1 MTSILIVAGTRPE
14 IIKVAPVFLY
24 ARDHRRSEIIMRL
37 CLTGQHRTM
46 ADEALSIFGIEP
58 DASLE
63 IMRPDQ
69 TLNDIAESVFQRLPG
84 VLDRFTPDIVMV
96 QGDTTTAAMAA
107 LCSFNRRIP
116 VAHIEAGLR
125 SFNLE
130 APYPE
135 ECNRRVIGTLAR
147 FNLSPTRRAA
157 ENLRREGVADE
168 RIIVTGNTVVD
179 AIHYIQRNFDLRNLE
194 AVVPGLR
201 SPFVLITAHR
211 RESFGQGFRNIC
223 EAIRALALRFPSTQ
237 FVYPVHLNPNV
248 QKPVHSLLG
257 ELANVRLIPPVPY
270 LPLLI
275 LLNHCELVLTDS
287 GGIQEEAPSFGKYCI
302 VMRDVTERMES
313 VDLGISELVGTDVQK
328 IVGAVSSH
336 LGKTGEVS
344 RKANPYGDGRASER
358 ILETLTGSHGTV
370 LPFIPPASR

>member
-1 MTSILIVAGTRPE
+1 MVSMLRCTRPCSANRN
-14 IIKVAPVFLY
+14 KQDRHWYPAGWSVA
-24 ARDHRRSEIIMRL
+24 
-37 CLTGQHRTM
+37 
-46 ADEALSIFGIEP
+46 
-58 DASLE
+58 
-63 IMRPDQ
+63 
-69 TLNDIAESVFQRLPG
+69 FQ
-84 VLDRFTPDIVMV
+84 
-96 QGDTTTAAMAA
+96 
-107 LCSFNRRIP
+107 
-116 VAHIEAGLR
+116 
-125 SFNLE
+125 
-130 APYPE
+130 Y
-135 ECNRRVIGTLAR
+135 
-147 FNLSPTRRAA
+147 NLSPTSRAA
-157 ENLRREGVADE
+157 ENLRHEGVPDE

-179 AIHYIQRNFDLRNLE
+179 AIHHIQRNFDLRNLE

-211 RESFGQGFRNIC
+211 RESFGQGFQNIC
-223 EAIRALALRFPSTQ
+223 EAIRALALRFPSML

-257 ELANVRLIPPVPY
+257 ELSNVRLIPPVPY
-270 LPLLI
+270 LPLLT

-358 ILETLTGSHGTV
+358 IIETLTGSHDTV
-370 LPFIPPASR
+370 PPFTPPASG